1 MATLNTIT
9 SLTVNSI
16 MDIFL
21 QISQNIQN
29 AAAFKPSSRAHF
41 VLPIN
46 KSEQML
52 S

>member
-1 MATLNTIT
+1 MATLDTVT

-16 MDIFL
+16 MNISL

-29 AAAFKPSSRAHF
+29 TAAFKPSSRAHF

-46 KSEQML
+46 KPEQML